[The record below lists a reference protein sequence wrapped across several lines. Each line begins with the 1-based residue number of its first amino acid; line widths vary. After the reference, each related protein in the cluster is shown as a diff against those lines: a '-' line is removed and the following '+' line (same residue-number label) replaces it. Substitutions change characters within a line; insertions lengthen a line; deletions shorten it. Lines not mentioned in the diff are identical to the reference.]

1 MSLTMKNISF
11 IVGMILLF
19 LILWGAGYL
28 AGGPEGY
35 TGFGE
40 SADISPDDE
49 EITFVYAHKG
59 ESAIYTAPVSGGNAE
74 LVTKAAEGNYL
85 MNPTFSPDGEAIAY
99 VEQWEDDDEHPLGK
113 LMLFNHADGGVKEL
127 TDEKGLVTE
136 AAFSPDG
143 QSLYFSK
150 AGVYTNYSPI
160 ASENPHDFDI
170 YRIDLNTKEIEQ
182 ITDEGAY
189 DMSDLDLTPDGET
202 LMYRSYDGA
211 DQLVF
216 HDLKDGSET
225 TVTPIG
231 DFATGV
237 PMIYSPALS
246 ADGKYIAFS
255 DVARTSEN
263 GTYIYE
269 GYRMPL
275 DTKQAEQITSFGEHV
290 TKPVFFNHQDKLIV
304 TVDKAFATSSE
315 PDYSYWVVNA
325 DGEGRERIQIEIP

>member
-1 MSLTMKNISF
+1 MSLTIKNISF
-11 IVGMILLF
+11 IAVIILLF
-19 LILWGAGYL
+19 LILWGTGYL

-59 ESAIYTAPVSGGNAE
+59 ESAIYTALVSGGNAE
-74 LVTKAAEGNYL
+74 LVTKADEGNYL
-85 MNPTFSPDGEAIAY
+85 LNPTFSPDGEKIAY
-99 VEQWEDDDEHPLGK
+99 VEQWETEEEHPLGK
-113 LMLFNHADGGVKEL
+113 LMLLNRANGEVKEL
-127 TDEKGLVTE
+127 TDEEGLVTE

-143 QSLYFSK
+143 QSLYFLK

-160 ASENPHDFDI
+160 ASEQPHDFDI
-170 YRIDLNTKEIEQ
+170 HRIDLNTEEIEQ
-182 ITDEGAY
+182 ITDEAAY
-189 DMSDLDLTPDGET
+189 DMSDLDSTPDGEA
-202 LMYRSYDGA
+202 LMYRSYDGG

-216 HDLKDGSET
+216 YNLEDGYET

-237 PMIYSPALS
+237 PMIYSPVLS
-246 ADGKYIAFS
+246 SDGNYIAFS

-269 GYRMPL
+269 GYRMDL
-275 DTKQAEQITSFGEHV
+275 ESKQAEQITSFGEHV

-304 TVDKAFATSSE
+304 TVDKAFATSE
-315 PDYSYWVVNA
+315 PDYSYWVINA